1 MKCQKSGENL
11 FLWAHLNENILVL
24 HFLYIYRCT
33 KYRVVVYGSL
43 DILYP
48 HRLWFIISS
57 LSGSGDPVWWVRA
70 HLSRPGLLSVCPGPG
85 FLSVSP
91 CLRSESPC
99 CDKWSGPHS
108 PALTLLSPLAS
119 PHSYSLP
126 DHFLHIRWNQN
137 RCTTTVFKNMIVVKV
152 NLKTKQW
159 QH

>member
-11 FLWAHLNENILVL
+11 FQWAHLNENILVL

-33 KYRVVVYGSL
+33 IYRVLVYGSL

-91 CLRSESPC
+91 CLRVSVSRLGVSVLWQVVRSSLPC
-99 CDKWSGPHS
+99 PHS
-108 PALTLLSPLAS
+108 SLSSRESSLIFVAWPLPTHQMKS
-119 PHSYSLP
+119 
-126 DHFLHIRWNQN
+126 
-137 RCTTTVFKNMIVVKV
+137 
-152 NLKTKQW
+152 KQMYNNSF
-159 QH
+159 